1 MTVFINDR
9 NEIKDVGSTLD
20 TSLTPI
26 EVDDMFKG
34 WSVAKI
40 CCYKLYLNLGKVCGF
55 TPYVDSRIIEH
66 IDQLG
71 TQTEEVQATVSGI
84 YDPGK
89 TYTQGEYCTY
99 NNNLYRFNMDSGK
112 GIFPGNNMYWTLCNI
127 AEELNRIIT
136 IVKEN

>member
-20 TSLTPI
+20 ISLTPI

-66 IDQLG
+66 IEQLG
-71 TQTEEVQATVSGI
+71 AENEVNSANIDYVAMMCDVEIPTEE
-84 YDPGK
+84 
-89 TYTQGEYCTY
+89 
-99 NNNLYRFNMDSGK
+99 
-112 GIFPGNNMYWTLCNI
+112 
-127 AEELNRIIT
+127 
-136 IVKEN
+136 